1 LNRRHPPAIWC
12 ERIEFSMSFK
22 IIGIGEVLWDL
33 LPSGP
38 RLDGAPANFAF
49 HARQLGA
56 EVQVITRVG
65 DDEYGHQMLRRFGG
79 MGIDIA
85 TVQVDRQLPT
95 GTASVILGP
104 DGTPRFTIRDHV
116 AWDSLALAS
125 EALEAVQSTS
135 ATLAQRTS
143 AASAVIQQLVAAT
156 PAASLRVF
164 DVNLRR
170 GFHSLE
176 ILERSLTA
184 ANVLKLSDSE
194 LAVLSPILELT
205 GNVSQRIE
213 QLAERFDLL
222 LVAFTRGERGSLL
235 YQRGDWSDRPGQ
247 KLEIVDT
254 IGAGDAFT
262 AALVM
267 GLLNQFSL
275 EDIHQI
281 AAEVATFVCSQP
293 GATPILS
300 ADLRTA
306 FAPNLTSF

>member
-1 LNRRHPPAIWC
+1 
-12 ERIEFSMSFK
+12 MSSK

-33 LPSGP
+33 LPVGP
-38 RLDGAPANFAF
+38 QLGGAPANFAF
-49 HARQLGA
+49 HAHQLGA
-56 EVQVITRVG
+56 DVQVITRVG
-65 DDEYGHQMLRRFGG
+65 NDEYGHQVLRRFGG
-79 MGIDIA
+79 MDIDVA
-85 TVQVDRQLPT
+85 TVQVDQQLPT
-95 GTASVILGP
+95 GTASVVLGP

-116 AWDSLALAS
+116 AWDSLTLTS
-125 EALEAVQSTS
+125 EALEAVQSAHAIS
-135 ATLAQRTS
+135 FGTLAQRAG
-143 AASAVIQQLVAAT
+143 AASSVIQQLVAAT

-164 DVNLRR
+164 DVNLRQ
-170 GFHSLE
+170 GFHSRE

-184 ANVLKLSDSE
+184 ANVLKLSDGE
-194 LAVLSPILELT
+194 LAVLSPILELN
-205 GNVSQRIE
+205 GNVSQKIE

-247 KLEIVDT
+247 KLDIVDT

-281 AAEVATFVCSQP
+281 AADVAAFVCSQP
-293 GATPILS
+293 GATPILP
-300 ADLRTA
+300 AELRIT

>member
-1 LNRRHPPAIWC
+1 
-12 ERIEFSMSFK
+12 MSFK
-22 IIGIGEVLWDL
+22 VIGIGEVLWDL
-33 LPSGP
+33 LPAGP
-38 RLDGAPANFAF
+38 QLGGAPANFAF

-56 EVQVITRVG
+56 DVQVITRVG
-65 DDEYGHQMLRRFGG
+65 NDEYGHQVLRRFSG
-79 MGIDIA
+79 MDIDTA
-85 TVQVDRQLPT
+85 TVQVDQQLPT
-95 GTASVILGP
+95 GTASVVLGP

-116 AWDSLALAS
+116 AWDSLALTS
-125 EALEAVQSTS
+125 EALEAVQTAHAISFG
-135 ATLAQRTS
+135 TLAQRS
-143 AASAVIQQLVAAT
+143 GPASSVIQQLLAAT

-164 DVNLRR
+164 DVNLRQ

-176 ILERSLTA
+176 VLERSLTA

-194 LAVLSPILELT
+194 LATLSPILGLN
-205 GNVSQRIE
+205 GSVSQKIE
-213 QLAERFDLL
+213 QLAGRFDLL

-281 AAEVATFVCSQP
+281 AADVATFVCSQP
-293 GATPILS
+293 GATPILPNY
-300 ADLRTA
+300 LRAA
-306 FAPNLTSF
+306 FASNVTSF

>member
-1 LNRRHPPAIWC
+1 
-12 ERIEFSMSFK
+12 MSFK

-38 RLDGAPANFAF
+38 QLGGAPANFAF

-56 EVQVITRVG
+56 EVQVITRMG
-65 DDEYGHQMLRRFGG
+65 DDEYGHQVLRRFSG

-85 TVQVDRQLPT
+85 TVQVDQQLPT
-95 GTASVILGP
+95 GTASVVLGP

-116 AWDSLALAS
+116 AWDSLALTS
-125 EALEAVQSTS
+125 EALEAVQSAS
-135 ATLAQRTS
+135 AISFGTLAQRTA
-143 AASAVIQQLVAAT
+143 AASSVIQQLVAAA

-164 DVNLRR
+164 DVNLRQ
-170 GFHSLE
+170 GFHNLE
-176 ILERSLTA
+176 ILERSLA
-184 ANVLKLSDSE
+184 IANVLKLSDSE
-194 LAVLSPILELT
+194 LAALSPILKLT

-213 QLAERFDLL
+213 QLAERFDLQ
-222 LVAFTRGERGSLL
+222 LVAFTRGECGSLL

-247 KLEIVDT
+247 KLNIVDT

-267 GLLNQFSL
+267 GLLNQFNL

-281 AAEVATFVCSQP
+281 AADAATFVCSQP
-293 GATPILS
+293 GATPTFP
-300 ADLRTA
+300 ADLRAT